1 MSLMQKMIIEEN
13 VRVAH
18 IPQRVAHIPQR
29 VAHIPQRV
37 AHIPQIKQKY
47 LKYLSIF
54 DNWDTQLSLLILTL

>member
-13 VRVAH
+13 V
-18 IPQRVAHIPQR
+18 RVAHIPQR